1 MIALQNIGKTLG
13 ALLLLV
19 VGLRF
24 FNVVAIYSFPVGDS
38 DRATPKQIFALLLFG
53 ACQLGGGGLLRSL
66 FRKPIPEID
75 NNEGTLERSF
85 SVLRWSLLF
94 CVVSALAVFLIF
106 IFARGR
112 RMR

>member
-1 MIALQNIGKTLG
+1 LIALQNLGKTLG

-24 FNVVAIYSFPVGDS
+24 LNVVAIYSFPAGDS
-38 DRATPKQIFALLLFG
+38 DRATRTQIFALLLFG

-94 CVVSALAVFLIF
+94 CAVSALAVFLIF
-106 IFARGR
+106 IFARGS